1 MLTITVAG
9 GATATDFRLT
19 GSLEASSV
27 EKVRA
32 AYRDRSPA
40 AEVSLDLRGLTAMDR
55 PGLGAIL
62 GLIRAAREVGA
73 TVTVQCSDEVCDTL
87 VDEGVERLIGLGRRP
102 SFPRTGRRRS
112 IRSPRPSRRA
122 PDAAPSISTTKET
135 PR

>member
-1 MLTITVAG
+1 VLTITVVD
-9 GATATDFRLT
+9 GATATDFRLH

-27 EKVRA
+27 DKVRA

-62 GLIRAAREVGA
+62 GLIRTAREAGA
-73 TVTVQCSDEVCDTL
+73 TVTVQCSDEVCATL
-87 VDEGVERLIGLGRRP
+87 IDEGVGRLIGDGSLP
-102 SFPRTGRRRS
+102 SSPRTGRRRS
-112 IRSPRPSRRA
+112 SRSLPPSRHA
-122 PDAAPSISTTKET
+122 PDAAPSISTIKEA